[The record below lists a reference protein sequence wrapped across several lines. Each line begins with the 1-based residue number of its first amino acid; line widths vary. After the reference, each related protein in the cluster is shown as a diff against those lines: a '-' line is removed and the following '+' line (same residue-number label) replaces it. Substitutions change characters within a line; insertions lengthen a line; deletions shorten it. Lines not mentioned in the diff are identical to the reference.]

1 MANKR
6 TDIKKRK
13 DEPKKKNLIWIAR
26 ENAGLTRKEVE
37 ARCPWMTE
45 SRLQKIES
53 GTQRMTPDDV
63 HALSAIY
70 GDKELCRTYCQ
81 RVCKIG
87 TVCNP
92 ADDECKP
99 VAQIVLEM
107 LSALN
112 AANRRKDQLV
122 DIAADGSDLMTA
134 VYIREAV
141 EDYNGFGTD
150 RNGGQVP
157 HRLGCSGI
165 DGVTFAPLPGQ
176 TEADGKYLYVAYG
189 VYSELTRCD
198 NDYQVLLCYDTAEWD
213 RIAAPLKQNDM
224 HKNGFDA
231 PLHKFFVF
239 TGNTNY
245 GVQNLE
251 YDRNTDSL
259 YLSVYVGKKPEYP
272 NFPLFAVDLSVP
284 ARTEVLRGVGEVG
297 EVLTL
302 RRDGECHE
310 ESGVCGYKFK
320 LGATGM
326 YSFGDGDWLF
336 SDNRKCTDFHQCAYI
351 FKYRYVGGKDQFLL
365 DV

>member
-1 MANKR
+1 MKTDRSLIPQPLFTGVWGKNHIQGICVDQKKGYIYYSYTTTLVKATLDGKVVGSVTGLLGHLGCIALGDDGCVYGSLEYKMDGIGKGILERLGTEASFEEGFYVVRFDTDRIDR
-6 TDIKKRK
+6 T
-13 DEPKKKNLIWIAR
+13 
-26 ENAGLTRKEVE
+26 
-37 ARCPWMTE
+37 
-45 SRLQKIES
+45 
-53 GTQRMTPDDV
+53 
-63 HALSAIY
+63 
-70 GDKELCRTYCQ
+70 
-81 RVCKIG
+81 
-87 TVCNP
+87 
-92 ADDECKP
+92 
-99 VAQIVLEM
+99 
-107 LSALN
+107 
-112 AANRRKDQLV
+112 

-284 ARTEVLRGVGEVG
+284 AKTEVLRGVGEEG
-297 EVLTL
+297 EILTL